1 MKDLEN
7 AINIINNKSHNINY
21 QSIYLFTNENLN
33 ALNNKINL
41 NNKRIITVCSSGDQ
55 YFNFLMQ
62 NPLDIVLYDI
72 NVLTEYIFYLKKKSI
87 ENLEFDEYKDFFIN
101 KKLSNKYILS
111 KDIYNKVREDLP
123 DKIKIFW
130 DELYKRYTNKELFKS
145 NLFYK
150 NKYSTKEII
159 NNNEYLK
166 GELEYKLLKEKIK
179 KNKEPVFYN
188 INIFDEFINEK
199 IKFDFIYLSNI
210 LDYLSISNI
219 KEYYIKLKQ
228 IITKLSNYLTY
239 EGEIGINYI
248 FNYLDELWLKTNHYL
263 IPKVRDEIIYL
274 RKKTLNYRLID
285 LPSGQNYK
293 SKRIKD
299 KDALLLYRR

>member
-41 NNKRIITVCSSGDQ
+41 NNKRILTVCSSGDQ

-130 DELYKRYTNKELFKS
+130 DELYKR
-145 NLFYK
+145 
-150 NKYSTKEII
+150 
-159 NNNEYLK
+159 
-166 GELEYKLLKEKIK
+166 
-179 KNKEPVFYN
+179 
-188 INIFDEFINEK
+188 
-199 IKFDFIYLSNI
+199 
-210 LDYLSISNI
+210 
-219 KEYYIKLKQ
+219 
-228 IITKLSNYLTY
+228 
-239 EGEIGINYI
+239 
-248 FNYLDELWLKTNHYL
+248 
-263 IPKVRDEIIYL
+263 
-274 RKKTLNYRLID
+274 
-285 LPSGQNYK
+285 
-293 SKRIKD
+293 
-299 KDALLLYRR
+299 